1 MFLTQSVNKSDR
13 GSFLLCLPTVTLLIL
28 ATIFFPL
35 GPSKGSFPSS
45 RLASHC
51 PTPPPH
57 FSLKCKPDH
66 GSQPP
71 ARFPALPFFQDKIQ
85 APQHRAQGHAFPF
98 SRSRANLPSPV
109 GSISPS
115 GAWGTFP
122 WDSHV
127 RAGGTVLTWT
137 GAGAHSADSVSAWA
151 ALRSVQEGALL
162 SLVLRLRQKN
172 PEEISRHC
180 SIFPY
185 IYCCS
190 CLLFIAHHT
199 AFVVRMI

>member
-85 APQHRAQGHAFPF
+85 APASCTRPCVPF
-98 SRSRANLPSPV
+98 LTVTCKSASPV

-122 WDSHV
+122 WGSHV

-137 GAGAHSADSVSAWA
+137 QVR
-151 ALRSVQEGALL
+151 ALTVPTPSQPGPPCAL
-162 SLVLRLRQKN
+162 
-172 PEEISRHC
+172 SRRGRC
-180 SIFPY
+180 
-185 IYCCS
+185 
-190 CLLFIAHHT
+190 
-199 AFVVRMI
+199 

>member
-85 APQHRAQGHAFPF
+85 APASCTRPCVPFLTVTCKSAQSSGQHQPLWGVGHIP
-98 SRSRANLPSPV
+98 L
-109 GSISPS
+109 GL
-115 GAWGTFP
+115 T
-122 WDSHV
+122 
-127 RAGGTVLTWT
+127 RAGRRHGPDLDT